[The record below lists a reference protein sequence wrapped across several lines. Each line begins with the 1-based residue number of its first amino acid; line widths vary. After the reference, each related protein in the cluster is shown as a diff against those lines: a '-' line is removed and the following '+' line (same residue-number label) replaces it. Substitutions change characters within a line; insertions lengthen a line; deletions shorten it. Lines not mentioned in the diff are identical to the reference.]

1 MNQPIAKI
9 PRKGGAKRAAEN
21 FEKNRKKEPSDE
33 LVKIISEYGTPAP
46 EKKPHHKDDQA
57 AKDVEV

>member
-1 MNQPIAKI
+1 MNQPILRS

-21 FEKNRKKEPSDE
+21 FEKDRKNEPSDE

-46 EKKPHHKDDQA
+46 EKKPHKDDQA
-57 AKDVEV
+57 AKDVEI